1 MISRIQKLH
10 PSGSAVR
17 ATDSPLIYA
26 VDDVPEI
33 TELYAAFLEA
43 TGCTVRAFN
52 DRAEALAALEADHR
66 KPDLLITDCL
76 GLSMPVDRFLKRCRL
91 ACPTLRILMAS
102 GFDQLDAGLSQAPD
116 RYLQKP
122 FTPEEFRQEV
132 IAALAA

>member
-1 MISRIQKLH
+1 MISRTQKFH
-10 PSGSAVR
+10 PSDSAVR

-33 TELYAAFLEA
+33 TELYIAFLEA

-52 DRAEALAALEADHR
+52 DRAEALAALEAGST
-66 KPDLLITDCL
+66 KPDLLITDYL